1 MARMHTKKHGKSKSR
16 KPIGADIKKQEVDRK
31 ALDAV
36 IEKYAKQ
43 GMSPALI
50 GERLKKEHNVPY
62 IKAYLGKRL
71 VGILKERKLSGS
83 IPADMFD
90 LMKKAVKMHKHLQH
104 NKQDVHNKTILHR
117 IESKI
122 NRLSKYYRA
131 QGTLPEKWKYDPREA
146 ELLIKGRGG

>member
-16 KPIGADIKKQEVDRK
+16 KPIGEAVTKQEVDRGS
-31 ALDAV
+31 LDIA

-50 GERLKKEHNVPY
+50 GLKLKSEHNVPY
-62 IKAYLGKRL
+62 IKAHMGKRL
-71 VGILKERKLSGS
+71 VGILKEKKLSGS

-90 LMKKAVKMHKHLQH
+90 LMKKAVKMHKHLER
-104 NKQDVHNKTILHR
+104 NKQDQHNFTVLHR

-122 NRLSKYYRA
+122 NRLSKYYRR
-131 QGTLPEKWKYDPREA
+131 QGTLPEKWKYDPKEA
-146 ELLIKGRGG
+146 ELLIKGRGD